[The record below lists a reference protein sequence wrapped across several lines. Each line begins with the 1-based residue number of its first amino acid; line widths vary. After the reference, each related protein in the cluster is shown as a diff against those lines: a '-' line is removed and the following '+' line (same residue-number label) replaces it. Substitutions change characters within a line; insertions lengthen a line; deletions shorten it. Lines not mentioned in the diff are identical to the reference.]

1 MRPIAEF
8 IDGILRKTF
17 ARHDKTFAEIMI
29 NWPKIAGVT
38 FGSRTHPF
46 KISTVTEKG
55 EKIKILHIKAS
66 DSATSLE
73 FTYHQNIILERIAVY
88 FGHKAISKLH
98 IKIG

>member
-1 MRPIAEF
+1 MRPIADS
-8 IDGILRKTF
+8 IDILLRKTF

-29 NWPKIAGVT
+29 NWPKIAGAA
-38 FGSRTHPF
+38 FGSRTCPLR
-46 KISTVTEKG
+46 ILTVTEKG
-55 EKIKILHIKAS
+55 EKLKILHIKAS

-88 FGHKAISKLH
+88 FGHKAIDKLY